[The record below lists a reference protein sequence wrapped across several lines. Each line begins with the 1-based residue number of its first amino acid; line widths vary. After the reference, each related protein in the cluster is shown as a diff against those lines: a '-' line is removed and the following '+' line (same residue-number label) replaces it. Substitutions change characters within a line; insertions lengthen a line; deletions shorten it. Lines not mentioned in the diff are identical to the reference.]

1 MNIFKK
7 FNPKDFD
14 LFVFDSNNWKE
25 QEDVFFGFKTIN
37 ESGNW
42 IKLNNLKTELIITM
56 SEMPP
61 CLFIY

>member
-25 QEDVFFGFKTIN
+25 QEDVFFGFKIIN
-37 ESGNW
+37 EFVYS
-42 IKLNNLKTELIITM
+42 LV
-56 SEMPP
+56 
-61 CLFIY
+61 F